1 MLVCPSPS
9 PTGGGRLRGE
19 FEGVELT
26 IGMMNRTVCVCWC
39 YCGRRS
45 GEDDAGAERNG

>member
-9 PTGGGRLRGE
+9 PIGGERLRAE
-19 FEGVELT
+19 FEGVGLT
-26 IGMMNRTVCVCWC
+26 IGVMNRTVCVCRC
-39 YCGRRS
+39 YRGWRS